1 MENKMLKY
9 CTRFVF
15 SNLILQLGNELRV
28 KIELGYK
35 FNLFS
40 LYLIHIIHATSVT
53 RYYSIRQGIK
63 VTLLFWITE

>member
-1 MENKMLKY
+1 MLKY
-9 CTRFVF
+9 YTRFVF
-15 SNLILQLGNELRV
+15 SNLILQLGSELRV

-35 FNLFS
+35 FNLLS

-63 VTLLFWITE
+63 VTPLSWITE

>member
-35 FNLFS
+35 FNLLS

-63 VTLLFWITE
+63 VTLLSWITE

>member
-1 MENKMLKY
+1 MLKY
-9 CTRFVF
+9 YTRFVF

-35 FNLFS
+35 FNLLS

-63 VTLLFWITE
+63 VTPLSWITE